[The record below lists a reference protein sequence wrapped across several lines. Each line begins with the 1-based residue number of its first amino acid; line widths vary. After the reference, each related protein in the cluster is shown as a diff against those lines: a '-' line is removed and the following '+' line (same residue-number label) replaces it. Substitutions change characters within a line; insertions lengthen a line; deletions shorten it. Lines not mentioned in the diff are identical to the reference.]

1 MSLQRVETWEH
12 SALRLQI
19 TTHHPATHV
28 HGLKRLVVMRKSYK
42 PATARRQL
50 YGRLLGILIA
60 PLPHAT
66 SYDDVDLP

>member
-1 MSLQRVETWEH
+1 MGTF
-12 SALRLQI
+12 SAQIANYYPSSSYSRPRLE
-19 TTHHPATHV
+19 AV
-28 HGLKRLVVMRKSYK
+28 SSDEESYK

-66 SYDDVDLP
+66 CYDDVDLP